1 MGTSGPCHTKEIIV
15 KNPQL
20 TEILFRRIFI
30 HQHDWRARSRTWDLR
45 VTSQSLQ
52 LFGRTIVIKKLMCF
66 LLTVQIF
73 SLGTWRKKNIQGSTA
88 ELELEED
95 EMFDQTMDSSKEKS
109 SSLKRT
115 FLIKSQS
122 SRKKLEEVFQV
133 SCF

>member
-1 MGTSGPCHTKEIIV
+1 
-15 KNPQL
+15 
-20 TEILFRRIFI
+20 
-30 HQHDWRARSRTWDLR
+30 
-45 VTSQSLQ
+45 
-52 LFGRTIVIKKLMCF
+52 MCF